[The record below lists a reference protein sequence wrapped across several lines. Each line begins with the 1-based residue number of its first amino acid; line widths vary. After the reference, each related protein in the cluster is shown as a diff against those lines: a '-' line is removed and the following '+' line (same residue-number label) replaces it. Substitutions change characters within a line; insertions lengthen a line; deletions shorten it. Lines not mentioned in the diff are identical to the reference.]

1 MPCERRPLAVAEGGD
16 RCLSPADWG
25 SGNEGRAGAS
35 RFLPVRAGAFRPSPV
50 PGCIGLLVP
59 GSSPAALET
68 GAAASPSPGL
78 QSLAMSF
85 QSWGYSQRQPVPAP
99 TRTHSREDTA
109 TLDTQLRS
117 PAEPGWKHSTGL
129 TWGRRMTFQRFS
141 RGLTQ

>member
-1 MPCERRPLAVAEGGD
+1 MP
-16 RCLSPADWG
+16 LSFWLG
-25 SGNEGRAGAS
+25 QCRLCSGKEGRAGGPH
-35 RFLPVRAGAFRPSPV
+35 FPPVRAGARGPSLALPV
-50 PGCIGLLVP
+50 PGCTGQLVP
-59 GSSPAALET
+59 GSGPAALEA

-78 QSLAMSF
+78 QSLATSC
-85 QSWGYSQRQPVPAP
+85 QIWGCSLRQPAPAP